1 MKHIVVSVMSVLIL
15 SASILA
21 QSEGGARLTG
31 TFDTVITIRV
41 CNTGDAITSFQSVGS
56 FNQGGTFSG
65 ITSGMPPTLRT
76 SERGSWKHVN
86 ANLYRFRFKA
96 YLYNA
101 AAVAIGYQI
110 VTHDLELDPTASE
123 WSSSGTSESFL
134 MDGTPTGTGCS
145 TAVGT
150 RMILD

>member
-1 MKHIVVSVMSVLIL
+1 MKLIIPTVVCFLML
-15 SASILA
+15 SASALA
-21 QSEGGARLTG
+21 QTEGGGRLTG

-41 CNTGDAITSFQSVGS
+41 CNTGAAITSFQSVGS
-56 FNQGGTFSG
+56 FNQGGTCSG

-76 SERGSWKHVN
+76 SERGSWRHVN
-86 ANLYRFRFKA
+86 ANLYRFKFKA

-110 VTHDLELDPTASE
+110 VTHDLELDQSAAE
-123 WSSSGTSESFL
+123 WTSSGTSETFL

-150 RMILD
+150 RMVLD